1 MVSKLDKTKKR
12 FPSEQLSLTE
22 PLENDHKAKKKKT
35 TLIISLSLCIG
46 LSIVFATYRTISRIV
61 SEKKYPKI
69 NINIKI
75 PNFKLTPAK
84 SIDLD
89 TEVDP
94 VIKGSDALWSFYV
107 ETLPKTEQSFSW
119 IRNRDQLFINDTPG
133 NVSSQLQ
140 KKGDNPDSLVKNS
153 LPEGTK
159 IKENQVTG
167 DNYFE
172 YQSIITVPGKQ
183 IFLVIKTSGGNN
195 LENSKTLI
203 PLLVEKIYWAV
214 IKI

>member
-46 LSIVFATYRTISRIV
+46 LSIVFAAYRTISRII
-61 SEKKYPKI
+61 SEKKYQKI

-75 PNFKLTPAK
+75 PNLKFTPTK
-84 SIDLD
+84 NIDLN
-89 TEVDP
+89 TEVDS
-94 VIKGSDALWSFYV
+94 VIKGSDTLWSFYI
-107 ETLPKTEQSFSW
+107 ETLPKTENSFSW
-119 IRNRDQLFINDTPG
+119 SKNRDQLFIGDNPDS
-133 NVSSQLQ
+133 VSLQLQ
-140 KKGDNPDSLVKNS
+140 KKGDNPDSLVKNN

-183 IFLVIKTSGGNN
+183 IFLVIKTSGANN
-195 LENSKTLI
+195 LEKSKSLV

>member
-1 MVSKLDKTKKR
+1 MD
-12 FPSEQLSLTE
+12 
-22 PLENDHKAKKKKT
+22 A
-35 TLIISLSLCIG
+35 
-46 LSIVFATYRTISRIV
+46 
-61 SEKKYPKI
+61 
-69 NINIKI
+69 
-75 PNFKLTPAK
+75 
-84 SIDLD
+84 
-89 TEVDP
+89 EVDP
-94 VIKGSDALWSFYV
+94 VIKGSDTLWSFYV

-119 IRNRDQLFINDTPG
+119 IRNRDQLFIDDTLSDI
-133 NVSSQLQ
+133 SSRLQ
-140 KKGDNPDSLVKNS
+140 KKGDNPDSLVKNN

-203 PLLVEKIYWAV
+203 PLLVEKIYWVV